1 MLNDF
6 KFRAN
11 VLITSAL
18 YFLRILYISY
28 YENINKHILKGDVIM
43 ILGVLTL
50 LVALIVIFVIVAIFG
65 GVAIMLSYLDI
76 ILVVFLAYIIT
87 KKLVQKIRQNK
98 NDKEK

>member
-1 MLNDF
+1 
-6 KFRAN
+6 
-11 VLITSAL
+11 
-18 YFLRILYISY
+18 
-28 YENINKHILKGDVIM
+28 M

-50 LVALIVIFVIVAIFG
+50 LLALIVIFVIVAIFG

-87 KKLVQKIRQNK
+87 KKLVQKIRQKK

>member
-1 MLNDF
+1 M
-6 KFRAN
+6 
-11 VLITSAL
+11 
-18 YFLRILYISY
+18 
-28 YENINKHILKGDVIM
+28 KGDVIM

>member
-1 MLNDF
+1 
-6 KFRAN
+6 
-11 VLITSAL
+11 
-18 YFLRILYISY
+18 
-28 YENINKHILKGDVIM
+28 M

-50 LVALIVIFVIVAIFG
+50 LLALIVIFVIVAIFG

-98 NDKEK
+98 NDREK

>member
-1 MLNDF
+1 
-6 KFRAN
+6 
-11 VLITSAL
+11 
-18 YFLRILYISY
+18 
-28 YENINKHILKGDVIM
+28 M

-50 LVALIVIFVIVAIFG
+50 LLALIVIFVIVAIFG

>member
-1 MLNDF
+1 M
-6 KFRAN
+6 
-11 VLITSAL
+11 V
-18 YFLRILYISY
+18 
-28 YENINKHILKGDVIM
+28 
-43 ILGVLTL
+43 LGVLTL

-98 NDKEK
+98 NINY

>member
-1 MLNDF
+1 
-6 KFRAN
+6 
-11 VLITSAL
+11 
-18 YFLRILYISY
+18 
-28 YENINKHILKGDVIM
+28 M

-50 LVALIVIFVIVAIFG
+50 LIALIVIFVIVAIFG

>member
-1 MLNDF
+1 
-6 KFRAN
+6 
-11 VLITSAL
+11 
-18 YFLRILYISY
+18 
-28 YENINKHILKGDVIM
+28 M

-50 LVALIVIFVIVAIFG
+50 LVALIVIFVVVAIFG

>member
-1 MLNDF
+1 
-6 KFRAN
+6 
-11 VLITSAL
+11 
-18 YFLRILYISY
+18 
-28 YENINKHILKGDVIM
+28 M

-50 LVALIVIFVIVAIFG
+50 LLALIVIFVIVAIFG

-76 ILVVFLAYIIT
+76 ILVVFLDYMIT

>member
-1 MLNDF
+1 M
-6 KFRAN
+6 
-11 VLITSAL
+11 V
-18 YFLRILYISY
+18 
-28 YENINKHILKGDVIM
+28 
-43 ILGVLTL
+43 LGVLTL
-50 LVALIVIFVIVAIFG
+50 LVALIVIFVVVAIFG

>member
-1 MLNDF
+1 
-6 KFRAN
+6 
-11 VLITSAL
+11 
-18 YFLRILYISY
+18 
-28 YENINKHILKGDVIM
+28 M

>member
-1 MLNDF
+1 M
-6 KFRAN
+6 
-11 VLITSAL
+11 
-18 YFLRILYISY
+18 
-28 YENINKHILKGDVIM
+28 KGDVIM

-50 LVALIVIFVIVAIFG
+50 LLALIVIFVIVAIFG

>member
-1 MLNDF
+1 
-6 KFRAN
+6 
-11 VLITSAL
+11 
-18 YFLRILYISY
+18 
-28 YENINKHILKGDVIM
+28 M

-50 LVALIVIFVIVAIFG
+50 LLALIVIFVIVAIFG
-65 GVAIMLSYLDI
+65 GVAIILSYLDI